1 MFLGVNTLI
10 MQSESLEQILKT
22 NLKTIIT
29 LIISVVIIS
38 LLLFK
43 NFFFK
48 STYLLKSFGEL
59 SVDPEIAFTNNK
71 PTFLVF
77 YAEWCE
83 VCKEKAPQVSSLKD
97 EYEKDIN
104 FVFLNVDNQKWGNYI
119 QKFSVNGIP
128 QVNLFDK
135 RGNLISTFIGKL
147 DEMKIR
153 ESINNLE
160 KEEKPY
166 EEIINA
172 EFSILQKIKIM
183 RLILVVMDNFY
194 HSKDFDTIGKLFL
207 KIDLQFWAIDLCSF
221 WVP

>member
-1 MFLGVNTLI
+1 
-10 MQSESLEQILKT
+10 MQSESQEPISKT
-22 NLKTIIT
+22 NFKII
-29 LIISVVIIS
+29 LVLFISIVIIS
-38 LLLFK
+38 LLLFR

-71 PTFLVF
+71 PTFLEF

-83 VCKEKAPQVSSLKD
+83 VCKEMAPKVSAFKD

-119 QKFSVNGIP
+119 QKFAVNGIP

-135 RGNLISTFIGKL
+135 KNNLISTFIGKQ
-147 DEMKIR
+147 DEIKIR
-153 ESINNLE
+153 ESIENIK
-160 KEEKPY
+160 KEEKSY

-172 EFSILQKIKIM
+172 EFSKIKENKNHEVTV
-183 RLILVVMDNFY
+183 RS
-194 HSKDFDTIGKLFL
+194 HG
-207 KIDLQFWAIDLCSF
+207 
-221 WVP
+221 

>member
-1 MFLGVNTLI
+1 MTLVNNSFI
-10 MQSESLEQILKT
+10 VQSESREPILKT
-22 NLKTIIT
+22 NLNLIILIIT
-29 LIISVVIIS
+29 IFLIS

-43 NFFFK
+43 NLFFK

-71 PTFLVF
+71 PTFLEF

-83 VCKEKAPQVSSLKD
+83 VCKEMAPQVSAFKD

-104 FVFLNVDNQKWGNYI
+104 FVFLNVDNQKWANYI
-119 QKFSVNGIP
+119 QKFAVNGIP

-135 RGNLISTFIGKL
+135 KGNLISTFIGKQ

-153 ESINNLE
+153 KSINNLE

-172 EFSILQKIKIM
+172 EFS
-183 RLILVVMDNFY
+183 
-194 HSKDFDTIGKLFL
+194 TIQENKNNEVNPRSHG
-207 KIDLQFWAIDLCSF
+207 
-221 WVP
+221 

>member
-1 MFLGVNTLI
+1 V
-10 MQSESLEQILKT
+10 QSESQEQISKT
-22 NLKTIIT
+22 NLKLILV
-29 LIISVVIIS
+29 LIISIVIITF
-38 LLLFK
+38 LLFRSLI
-43 NFFFK
+43 FK

-71 PTFLVF
+71 PTFLEF

-83 VCKEKAPQVSSLKD
+83 VCKEMAPQVSAFKD

-119 QKFSVNGIP
+119 EKFAVNGIP

-135 RGNLISTFIGKL
+135 KSNLISTFVGKQ

-153 ESINNLE
+153 ESINNLK
-160 KEEKPY
+160 KEEKTY

-172 EFSILQKIKIM
+172 EFS
-183 RLILVVMDNFY
+183 
-194 HSKDFDTIGKLFL
+194 TIQENKNNEFSPRSHG
-207 KIDLQFWAIDLCSF
+207 
-221 WVP
+221 

>member
-1 MFLGVNTLI
+1 MFNLFKITLVSITLI
-10 MQSESLEQILKT
+10 VQSESREPILKT
-22 NLKTIIT
+22 NLKIILV
-29 LIISVVIIS
+29 LIISIIVIS
-38 LLLFK
+38 MLLFK
-43 NFFFK
+43 NLFFK

-71 PTFLVF
+71 PTFLEF

-83 VCKEKAPQVSSLKD
+83 VCKEMAPQVSAFKD

-119 QKFSVNGIP
+119 EKFAVNGIP

-135 RGNLISTFIGKL
+135 KGNLISTFIGKQ

-153 ESINNLE
+153 KSINNLE

-166 EEIINA
+166 EEIFNS
-172 EFSILQKIKIM
+172 EFS
-183 RLILVVMDNFY
+183 
-194 HSKDFDTIGKLFL
+194 TIQENKNNEVNPRSHG
-207 KIDLQFWAIDLCSF
+207 
-221 WVP
+221 

>member
-1 MFLGVNTLI
+1 MFLVNNNLI
-10 MQSESLEQILKT
+10 VQSENREQIL
-22 NLKTIIT
+22 NANFKTILI
-29 LIISVVIIS
+29 LIISIVIIS
-38 LLLFK
+38 LFLFR
-43 NFFFK
+43 NFLFK

-71 PTFLVF
+71 PTFLEF

-83 VCKEKAPQVSSLKD
+83 VCKEMAPQVSAFKN

-119 QKFSVNGIP
+119 QKYKVNGIP
-128 QVNLFDK
+128 QVNLFDRK
-135 RGNLISTFIGKL
+135 GNLISTFIGKQDTL
-147 DEMKIR
+147 KIK

-172 EFSILQKIKIM
+172 EFS
-183 RLILVVMDNFY
+183 
-194 HSKDFDTIGKLFL
+194 TIQENKNSEVSPRSHG
-207 KIDLQFWAIDLCSF
+207 
-221 WVP
+221 